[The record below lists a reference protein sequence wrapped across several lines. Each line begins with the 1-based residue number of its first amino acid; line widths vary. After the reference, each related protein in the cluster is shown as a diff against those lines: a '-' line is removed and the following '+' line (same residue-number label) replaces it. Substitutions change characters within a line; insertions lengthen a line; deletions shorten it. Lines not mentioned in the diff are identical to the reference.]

1 MPRAKKPAPATTQI
15 GETVTFSETLRL
27 DDLSPDEA
35 TEAVWERLREF
46 MQLNGKSRTAELFR
60 ELDGDRSG
68 KVGTAELTEFL
79 EVLNVGGLSPEVLSA
94 VISRMDPNGD
104 GELDFKELK
113 AGIEK
118 VPLTSKPE
126 EVPLSETEKAK
137 EEYQKLAKER
147 AEKDRKE
154 AAYSTKEKAEIEE
167 RKKQYEKQVS
177 TLSEIRNNGFAG
189 KAKARAD
196 ARAKKERTNLV
207 FSKKEK
213 EAMEANKEH
222 YQKVLQDQEAR
233 KEASTKEKNAAAIQ
247 KQEAVLESI
256 KEKAKKQEAYEAKEK
271 EEIEKNKQQ
280 YQGKLSAQE
289 AMKRD
294 AAKAAADKAAA
305 KKQREE
311 DFRVKEKALME
322 ARKKQYADLIHD
334 QEARTEQQRAA
345 KLAERNAKARD
356 MDAQHKALAQGHK
369 SREAERKARYAQCV
383 EEAKAKRNGIYKQR
397 YDALATERAAR
408 DRAAK
413 QYGAQAES
421 EATKRSTRWGR
432 FSGENRRA
440 TSADDA
446 AFQEAK
452 RAGLTCL
459 NDHRLKRFHTPYPD
473 FACSV
478 CAQSFK
484 ESTLMFGCRECDYD
498 VCKGCLAKHPS
509 ASSRGPAESFEQR
522 KARAQSLD
530 NANRDSSTKAGTSGS
545 SGGTSEPTGKT
556 NRNSV
561 SSSALN
567 MSVADGKGKRAP
579 KSCTL
584 PFTTVCLYY

>member
-1 MPRAKKPAPATTQI
+1 
-15 GETVTFSETLRL
+15 
-27 DDLSPDEA
+27 
-35 TEAVWERLREF
+35 
-46 MQLNGKSRTAELFR
+46 
-60 ELDGDRSG
+60 
-68 KVGTAELTEFL
+68 
-79 EVLNVGGLSPEVLSA
+79 
-94 VISRMDPNGD
+94 
-104 GELDFKELK
+104 
-113 AGIEK
+113 
-118 VPLTSKPE
+118 
-126 EVPLSETEKAK
+126 
-137 EEYQKLAKER
+137 
-147 AEKDRKE
+147 
-154 AAYSTKEKAEIEE
+154 
-167 RKKQYEKQVS
+167 
-177 TLSEIRNNGFAG
+177 
-189 KAKARAD
+189 
-196 ARAKKERTNLV
+196 
-207 FSKKEK
+207 
-213 EAMEANKEH
+213 
-222 YQKVLQDQEAR
+222 
-233 KEASTKEKNAAAIQ
+233 
-247 KQEAVLESI
+247 LESI
-256 KEKAKKQEAYEAKEK
+256 KERAKKQEAYEAKEK
-271 EEIEKNKQQ
+271 EAMEKNQHQ
-280 YQGKLSAQE
+280 YHDKLAAQE

-322 ARKKQYADLIHD
+322 ARKKQYANLMED

-345 KLAERNAKARD
+345 KLAERNAKARN

-498 VCKGCLAKHPS
+498 VCKSCLAKHPS

-530 NANRDSSTKAGTSGS
+530 NARESASKGTSS
-545 SGGTSEPTGKT
+545 SGASGESSGKT

-567 MSVADGKGKRAP
+567 MSVADGKGAQI
-579 KSCTL
+579 
-584 PFTTVCLYY
+584 V

>member
-15 GETVTFSETLRL
+15 GETVTFTETLRL

-46 MQLNGKSRTAELFR
+46 MQLNGKTRTVELFR

-68 KVGTAELTEFL
+68 KVGTRELTEFL
-79 EVLNVGGLSPEVLSA
+79 EVLNVGGLSPEVLA
-94 VISRMDPNGD
+94 NVISRMDPNGD

-118 VPLTSKPE
+118 EPVAEKSEKVLAA
-126 EVPLSETEKAK
+126 ETEKAK

-147 AEKDRKE
+147 VEKDRKE

-177 TLSEIRNNGFAG
+177 TLSEIRNNDFAG
-189 KAKARAD
+189 KAKAQAD

-207 FSKKEK
+207 FSKREK

-222 YQKVLQDQEAR
+222 YQKVLQDQEA
-233 KEASTKEKNAAAIQ
+233 KKAASTKAKNAAAIEKQ
-247 KQEAVLESI
+247 KAVLESI

-271 EEIEKNKQQ
+271 EAMEKNQHQ
-280 YQGKLSAQE
+280 YHDKLAAQE

-322 ARKKQYADLIHD
+322 ARKKQYANLMED

-345 KLAERNAKARD
+345 KLAERNAKARN

-498 VCKGCLAKHPS
+498 VCKSCLAKHPS

-530 NANRDSSTKAGTSGS
+530 NARESASKGTSS
-545 SGGTSEPTGKT
+545 SGASGESSGKT

-567 MSVADGKGKRAP
+567 MSVADGKGAQI
-579 KSCTL
+579 
-584 PFTTVCLYY
+584 V